1 MSAFTE
7 ANRQAFNDLSATY
20 NAKAW
25 QHNLSQQVSDALQH
39 RRDWLGVRWAK
50 GDDGRDVSLL
60 DYACGTGAITK
71 ALGPYVTTIRGVDI
85 SEKMVELYNEAA
97 RSSGLEPE
105 RANAVVGDLLA
116 ETIPEQLSG
125 PDYEQFDVAVIG
137 LGFHHFEDP
146 ALAIKH
152 FLPFKSEAQQE
163 PKDGEH
169 PPHGAGAPDMTHTI
183 KHNGFTRSRME
194 KLYEQGGLE
203 DFGWYV
209 DPKPVLMEMKTGTKE
224 RTLFIA
230 KGRRAPTAWGKLRN
244 WFFSVQLQTAGQMSP
259 RPDTRY
265 S

>member
-7 ANRQAFNDLSATY
+7 ANRRAFNDLSATY

-85 SEKMVELYNEAA
+85 SENMVDLYNEAA

-105 RANAVVGDLLA
+105 RANAVVGNLLA

-146 ALAIKH
+146 ALAIKRLTERLKPATGVLVIID

-163 PKDGEH
+163 PKEGEH
-169 PPHGAGAPDMTHTI
+169 HPHGAGAPDMTHTI

-203 DFGWYV
+203 DFG
-209 DPKPVLMEMKTGTKE
+209 
-224 RTLFIA
+224 
-230 KGRRAPTAWGKLRN
+230 
-244 WFFSVQLQTAGQMSP
+244 
-259 RPDTRY
+259 
-265 S
+265 